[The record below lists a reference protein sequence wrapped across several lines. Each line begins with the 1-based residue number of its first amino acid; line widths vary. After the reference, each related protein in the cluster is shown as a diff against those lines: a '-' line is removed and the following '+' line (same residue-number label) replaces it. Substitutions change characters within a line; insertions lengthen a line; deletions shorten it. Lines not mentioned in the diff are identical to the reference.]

1 MKKTR
6 RRFTAAFKTKVV
18 LEALKERSTLQELA
32 AKFELHPNQITS
44 WKKEFLENAEKAFA
58 DDKAVDKSEAEQE
71 TEQLYNQIGRLK
83 MENEW
88 LKKKVL

>member
-6 RRFTAAFKTKVV
+6 RKFTTAFKTQVV
-18 LEALKERSTLQELA
+18 LEALKERSTIQELA
-32 AKFELHPNQITS
+32 HKFELSPVQIS
-44 WKKEFLENAEKAFA
+44 QWKKEFLANAEKAFTG
-58 DDKAVDKSEAEQE
+58 DSPAEDVKE
-71 TEQLYNQIGRLK
+71 KEIDELYKRIGRLN

>member
-6 RRFTAAFKTKVV
+6 RKFTTSFKTQVV
-18 LEALKERSTLQELA
+18 LEALKERSTIQELA
-32 AKFELHPNQITS
+32 NKFELSPVQIS
-44 WKKEFLENAEKAFA
+44 QWKKEFLENAEKAFSGDSA
-58 DDKAVDKSEAEQE
+58 AEDSKE
-71 TEQLYNQIGRLK
+71 KEIDELYKRIGRLN